1 MSRSGGLA
9 LARASLVLIGLAW
22 VVPFLQP
29 YHRYP
34 LTAFYG
40 EWLAF
45 AFGLAAAFTLLRRE
59 SWRNAELPVI
69 ALGLVGFML
78 LLALQVALGRVPY
91 PEQALTA
98 ALYLTWAVLLLMLA
112 RALRGELGMSTI
124 AQTLAWFMLA
134 GGVLSAFIG
143 LLQHYQVSVVPGFMV
158 MQKGP
163 GPVYGNL
170 GQPNHYAAYL
180 TLALASAAYLHGRGR
195 LHGALA
201 ALCIALLALMTA
213 LSGSRSPLIY
223 LGALTLLAALLHR
236 RRPDAGTRKVAV
248 FALWLV
254 PVFAAAQWVA
264 ALPLLQP
271 AQGASLTSL
280 QRLFESASGIQPRL
294 QLAGE
299 AWRMFLEAPLMGAGF
314 GQFSWHHF
322 AWSPPAGTAAAS
334 GVFHHSHSIVLQLMA
349 ETGFAGSLLIVGAA
363 LYWVAGW
370 WRATPDLEWWWIGA
384 LLAVIGIHSLLE
396 YPLWYSYFLAI
407 ASILLGLG
415 ATQVLTIRMARIGRA
430 VTALALALG
439 WLNVVAI
446 ITPYRNFERLVFEA
460 RPEKLRGDEPRGSE
474 RAFGAAVMQIHREPL
489 LRPYVE
495 LAISFGIVVSESD
508 LREKLDLNGRVM
520 RFAPIDVVVYRQ
532 ALLLAMNGE
541 GAAAL
546 QQFELA
552 ARAYPQRLDEALAQL
567 RQLERRHPGRFA
579 PLLELA
585 AARSAELRAQPTR
598 PLTAQ

>member
-1 MSRSGGLA
+1 MSHPGGLA

-45 AFGLAAAFTLLRRE
+45 AFGLAAALALLRKE
-59 SWRNAELPVI
+59 AWRNAELPVI

-98 ALYLTWAVLLLMLA
+98 GLYLSWAVLLLMLA
-112 RALRGELGMSTI
+112 RALRAELGMATI
-124 AQTLAWFMLA
+124 AVTLAWFALA
-134 GGVLSAFIG
+134 GGILAALVGF
-143 LLQHYQVSVVPGFMV
+143 LQHYQFSVVPDFLV
-158 MQKGP
+158 MQKGN

-180 TLALASAAYLHGRGR
+180 TLALASAVYLHGRGR

-201 ALCIALLALMTA
+201 APCIALLALMLA
-213 LSGSRSPLIY
+213 LSGSRSPFVY
-223 LGALTLLAALLHR
+223 LVVLTLLAATLYW
-236 RRPDAGTRKVAV
+236 RRPDAQTRKVAV
-248 FALWLV
+248 LALWLV
-254 PVFAAAQWVA
+254 PAFALAQWVS

-271 AQGASLTSL
+271 AQGAPLTSL

-299 AWRMFLEAPLMGAGF
+299 AWQMFRESPLLGAGF

-322 AWSPPAGTAAAS
+322 AWGPPVSTAATS
-334 GVFHHSHSIVLQLMA
+334 GVIHHAHNIVLQLMA
-349 ETGFAGSLLIVGAA
+349 ETGLAGSLLIVGAS
-363 LYWVAGW
+363 LYWLAGW
-370 WRATPDLEWWWIGA
+370 WRAITDLEWWWVGA

-396 YPLWYSYFLAI
+396 YPLWYSYFLGI

-415 ATQVLTIRMARIGRA
+415 ATRVLTIRMTRIGRA
-430 VTALALALG
+430 VTALALAVG
-439 WLNVVAI
+439 WLNAIAI
-446 ITPYRNFERLVFEA
+446 ITPYRDFERLVFEA
-460 RPEKLRGDEPRGSE
+460 RPEERPGEAPVGE
-474 RAFGAAVMQIHREPL
+474 RAYGEAVMQIHREPL
-489 LRPYVE
+489 LKPYVE

-508 LREKLDLNGRVM
+508 LRDKLDLNGRVM
-520 RFAPIDVVVYRQ
+520 RFAPIDPVVYRQ
-532 ALLLAMNGE
+532 ALLLAMNRE
-541 GAAAL
+541 HEAAL
-546 QQFELA
+546 RQLELA
-552 ARAYPQRLDEALAQL
+552 ARAYPQRLDEALVEL
-567 RQLERRHPGRFA
+567 RLLERRHPGRFA

-585 AARSAELRAQPTR
+585 AARSAELRAQKTP
-598 PLTAQ
+598 PITAQ